1 MKFLWTALLLGL
13 TTFLMAQNP
22 VKWTA
27 KINHVKGQ
35 EYDLIFSA
43 KIDDG
48 WKTYSQ
54 YLESDEGPVATNI
67 TYESKNIQLIGQ
79 GDETASKA
87 EYRHEG
93 NDPVFDMTLIYFKH
107 DYTITQRVKVT
118 NADEP
123 IVGYLTFMTCDASS
137 CLPPK
142 DFDFTIEIPQ
152 SADPSKTKNDEDQ
165 GNNNTDNTDPVVVNN
180 NTDNKQPE
188 TPADEQPEPTPIET
202 PEQPQPA
209 PTSDDKPVS
218 WAFSFNKISDTEYD
232 LVFKAELADGWYT
245 YSQFLEEGDVIPI
258 TMTYDSSG
266 AYQLVGKAVESTSA
280 PANRVEG
287 HDKMFDMNLI
297 KFKHDYTSTQRI
309 KVSDAS
315 QPIKGYLTF
324 QTCDATK
331 CLPPTDVD
339 FSFELQAAAKPA
351 KQVIE
356 GLPTDG
362 DVYHPERPQLI
373 KTRKQASDEKEKSWL
388 TIFLLGFGGGMI
400 ALLTPCVFPMIPLT
414 VSFFTKRSKSKAEGI
429 RNAAIYGASIIGI
442 YTGLGLLVTILL
454 GPDFLNWFSTWWVA
468 NLGFFILFTVF
479 AFSFFGYYEIT
490 LPAAWSNKSDQ
501 AADKGGLIGIFFMAF
516 TLSLVSFSCTGPIIG
531 TLLVQAAANGD
542 VAGPFAGMLGF
553 SIALALPFTLFAI
566 FPGWLNSLP
575 RSGGWMTNVKVVLG
589 FLELAFAFKFLS
601 VADLTEHWGILPYEA
616 FIAIWTLVFGAM
628 ALYLFGII
636 NFPHDNPEAKIGAP
650 RKIVGSLSAIF
661 AIYVASGFMTN
672 PKTGAFHTPS
682 ALSGLAPSA
691 CYSYIKECPRAEI
704 PVGEEIEG
712 LSDHCPPGIN
722 QCFDDYY
729 MALRYAQKIN
739 KPILV
744 DFTGYGCVNCRK
756 MEENVWIDE
765 EVNRI
770 INEDYILVS
779 LYVDD
784 REKLEKT
791 LVDKNGQKLRTV
803 GSLWATFQLVNF
815 EKQSQPYYI
824 LISPN
829 EDVLN
834 SPRAYTPDIATY
846 KGFLEEGL
854 KKFEAMQ
861 TYIGMK

>member
-1 MKFLWTALLLGL
+1 MKFLWTIILLSITTLLL
-13 TTFLMAQNP
+13 AQNP
-22 VKWTA
+22 VTWSA

-35 EYDLIFSA
+35 EYDLIFTA

-54 YLESDEGPVATNI
+54 YLESDEGPVATEIN
-67 TYESKNIQLIGQ
+67 YESKNIQLIGQ
-79 GDETASKA
+79 GDETTSKA
-87 EYRHEG
+87 EYRQEG
-93 NDPVFDMTLIYFKH
+93 LDPVFDMNLIYFKH

-118 NADEP
+118 NADQP
-123 IVGYLTFMTCDASS
+123 IVGYLTFMTCDASR

-142 DFDFTIEIPQ
+142 DFDFSIAVPQ
-152 SADPSKTKNDEDQ
+152 SADRSKTDTNEDQ
-165 GNNNTDNTDPVVVNN
+165 GKTNNTDQNDPVVNNNNTDNNQPKTPV
-180 NTDNKQPE
+180 E
-188 TPADEQPEPTPIET
+188 EQPKEQ

-209 PTSDDKPVS
+209 PTSDDKPVT

-232 LVFKAELADGWYT
+232 LIFKAAIAEGWYT
-245 YSQFLEEGDVIPI
+245 YSQFIGEDGPIPTTYNFDEGDHFEIA
-258 TMTYDSSG
+258 T
-266 AYQLVGKAVESTSA
+266 KAVETTSQA
-280 PANRVEG
+280 ENHKEG
-287 HDKMFDMNLI
+287 IDAMFEMNLI

-309 KVSDAS
+309 KVTDATK
-315 QPIKGYLTF
+315 PIKGYLTF
-324 QTCDATK
+324 QTCDDTK
-331 CLPPTDVD
+331 CLPPTDVE
-339 FSFELQAAAKPA
+339 FSFQLQAAATSTTK
-351 KQVIE
+351 IE

-362 DVYHPERPQLI
+362 EVFHPERPQLI
-373 KTRKQASDEKEKSWL
+373 KTRKQATDEKDQSWL

-429 RNAAIYGASIIGI
+429 RNASIYGASIIAI
-442 YTGLGLLVTILL
+442 YTGLGLLVTIAL

-468 NLGFFILFTVF
+468 NLGFFVLFTVF

-490 LPAAWSNKSDQ
+490 LPSSWSNKTDQ

-531 TLLVQAAANGD
+531 SLLVQAAANGD

-601 VADLTEHWGILPYEA
+601 TADLTEHWGILPYEA
-616 FIAIWTLVFGAM
+616 FIAVWALVFAAM
-628 ALYLFGII
+628 ALYLFGFI

-650 RKIVGSLSAIF
+650 RKIIASLSAIF

-704 PVGEEIEG
+704 PADEDIEG

-729 MALRYAQKIN
+729 MALKHAQKIN

-756 MEENVWIDE
+756 MEEQVWIDE

-791 LVDKNGQKLRTV
+791 LVDKTGQKLRTV

-815 EKQSQPYYI
+815 EKQSQPYYV

-834 SPRAYTPDIATY
+834 SPRAYTPDIAIY
-846 KGFLEEGL
+846 KDFLEDGL
-854 KKFEAMQ
+854 KKFEAMS
-861 TYIGMK
+861 TYIGMN

>member
-1 MKFLWTALLLGL
+1 MKFLWTALLLSV
-13 TTFLMAQNP
+13 TTTLLLAQNP
-22 VKWTA
+22 VKWKA
-27 KINHVKGQ
+27 SIKHVKGQ
-35 EYDLIFSA
+35 EYDLIYSA
-43 KIDDG
+43 TIEDG

-54 YLESDEGPVATNI
+54 FLESDEGPVATEIN
-67 TYESKNIQLIGQ
+67 YDSKNVQLIGKA
-79 GDETASKA
+79 EESASKP

-93 NDPVFDMTLIYFKH
+93 HDPVFDMSLIYFKH

-123 IVGYLTFMTCDASS
+123 IVGYLTFMTCDHER

-142 DFDFTIEIPQ
+142 DFDFSIAVPKAAEPV
-152 SADPSKTKNDEDQ
+152 KTDNNQ
-165 GNNNTDNTDPVVVNN
+165 NNNNKTDNTDPVVDNN
-180 NTDNKQPE
+180 NTDNNQPDN
-188 TPADEQPEPTPIET
+188 TTDEQPDTPIDNPDQPTPNT
-202 PEQPQPA
+202 P
-209 PTSDDKPVS
+209 DNDKPVT
-218 WAFSFNKISDTEYD
+218 WAFSFNQVSETEYD
-232 LVFKAELADGWYT
+232 LTFTAALADGWYT
-245 YSQFLEEGDVIPI
+245 YSQFLEDGDVIPI
-258 TMTYDSSG
+258 TMTYDDSD
-266 AYQLVGKAVESTSA
+266 AFELVGKAVESTGD
-280 PANRVEG
+280 PANRIEG

-309 KVSDAS
+309 KVSDAAK
-315 QPIKGYLTF
+315 PIKGYLTF

-339 FSFELQAAAKPA
+339 FSFALKAAATDNPG
-351 KQVIE
+351 IE

-362 DVYHPERPQLI
+362 EVFHPERPQLI
-373 KTRKQASDEKEKSWL
+373 KTRKQASDEKSQSWL
-388 TIFLLGFGGGMI
+388 TIFILGFGGGLI

-429 RNAAIYGASIIGI
+429 RNATIYGASIIAI

-468 NLGFFILFTVF
+468 NLGFFVLFTVF

-490 LPAAWSNKSDQ
+490 LPSSWSNKSDQ

-575 RSGGWMTNVKVVLG
+575 RSGGWMTSVKVVLG

-601 VADLTEHWGILPYEA
+601 TADLTEHWGILPYEA
-616 FIAIWTLVFGAM
+616 FIAIWALVFA
-628 ALYLFGII
+628 ATSLYLFGLIK
-636 NFPHDNPEAKIGAP
+636 FPHDNPNAKIGNA
-650 RKIVGSLSAIF
+650 RKGLAALTAVF
-661 AIYVASGFMTN
+661 AVYIASGFMTN

-682 ALSGLAPSA
+682 LLSGLAPSA
-691 CYSYIKECPRAEI
+691 CYSYIKECPRADV
-704 PVGEEIEG
+704 PVGSEIEG

-729 MALRYAQKIN
+729 MALKYAKKIN
-739 KPILV
+739 KPVLV

-756 MEENVWIDE
+756 MEENVWVDE

-784 REKLEKT
+784 RKKLEKT

-854 KKFEAMQ
+854 KKFKAMN